1 MSIFP
6 IRALTEK
13 VLINMPKAIFP
24 PSKNTYIS
32 QYYPLQNF
40 NRSVSLFAGQFKQSG
55 DAYRSLLKFDIN
67 NISTDGNLIPTRSI
81 IDEAYLQLA
90 IKRNEVPEES
100 SILLNIFAVL
110 QPWTSETVNWNQQP
124 LIHAV
129 SESGATIESGYYT
142 VELNLTSL
150 VRDWFTKN
158 IYNHGILLIGDE
170 SRNSLTA
177 FYSSFSRDSNLWPRL
192 IIKYSYS

>member
-67 NISTDGNLIPTRSI
+67 NISTDGYAVADQFIYQDFDADRVFLILDYI
-81 IDEAYLQLA
+81 FVA
-90 IKRNEVPEES
+90 IVTLEGLGFCKT
-100 SILLNIFAVL
+100 IFHTANI
-110 QPWTSETVNWNQQP
+110 TCGS
-124 LIHAV
+124 
-129 SESGATIESGYYT
+129 
-142 VELNLTSL
+142 
-150 VRDWFTKN
+150 
-158 IYNHGILLIGDE
+158 
-170 SRNSLTA
+170 
-177 FYSSFSRDSNLWPRL
+177 
-192 IIKYSYS
+192 